1 MFTNRKN
8 SVGMIIVSVTL
19 LFALYLVS
27 YQPSLAD
34 KSIYTGKEKHDVSA
48 QSAAKMTSNFQ
59 SAMGDKEIMAGYFG
73 RGIYDKILAQKNC
86 VGIRTYNARLENGSP
101 TFVLVGVGADGKDIA
116 DGVIGED
123 IFPCPPWCARS
134 PLNIAVQ
141 EIAMAKPVK

>member
-1 MFTNRKN
+1 MFTNQKN
-8 SVGMIIVSVTL
+8 TISALIVSATL
-19 LFALYLVS
+19 LISLYLVS
-27 YQPSLAD
+27 YQWSLAD
-34 KSIYTGKEKHDVSA
+34 KSVYTGKERHEVTTEA
-48 QSAAKMTSNFQ
+48 AAKMTSSFQ
-59 SAMGDKEIMAGYFG
+59 SAMGDKEIVADYFG

-116 DGVIGED
+116 NGVIGED